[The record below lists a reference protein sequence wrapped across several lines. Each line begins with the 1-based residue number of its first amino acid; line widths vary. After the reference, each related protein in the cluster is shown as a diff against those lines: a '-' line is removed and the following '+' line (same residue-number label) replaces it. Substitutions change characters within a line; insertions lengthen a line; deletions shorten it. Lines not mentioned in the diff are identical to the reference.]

1 MIKKH
6 KNWVLLALLLTL
18 FFACGEGE
26 ISYHSSNDDVDV
38 MSISNLLQDLD
49 IEEAM
54 TNCEAN
60 PECAAKMLGA
70 VSPPPPI
77 EKSSSS
83 VEEPLSSSNGLP
95 FYSSATVLPPLPASS
110 SSSAPIIVVPP
121 TSSSSVVGPPPI
133 TPSSSSTTTPPVDG
147 PLVEG
152 TCAPSPATINKGEKA
167 TWTFAKAASVPAQSV
182 LAASFDWTFE
192 GATETSHSAS
202 GAGGLNKAVTYA
214 ESGQFNTTLSVN
226 GNAPIV
232 CAPLQV
238 NGSAITG
245 CKCAVSTTSPDV
257 FKGEEATW
265 TVTGCASV
273 GAEIT
278 GYSWNGE
285 ASAATTTFSHTFTEK
300 GEEFAPILK
309 VSNDD
314 NTVETVIC
322 PTAKA
327 IDSSEPEYELTAQN
341 TKIDLPA
348 GKSTIIMN
356 LPADWHNTTAGT
368 CTFSCNGDG
377 ALSGTVDGV
386 AITGSYYGTASIPIT
401 STINSY
407 ALAVDLGQAM
417 SCQVGW

>member
-1 MIKKH
+1 M
-6 KNWVLLALLLTL
+6 KNLQNLVGL
-18 FFACGEGE
+18 FGLVAFFSIFMAGCGEGE
-26 ISYHSSNDDVDV
+26 VSSYTQDDEMKIIDAFNEIEAIDSDEAIKKCKENEECAKK
-38 MSISNLLQDLD
+38 M
-49 IEEAM
+49 EEAV
-54 TNCEAN
+54 A
-60 PECAAKMLGA
+60 
-70 VSPPPPI
+70 PPPPPP
-77 EKSSSS
+77 SSSS
-83 VEEPLSSSNGLP
+83 IAPPSLNSSSSAYPPLSSS
-95 FYSSATVLPPLPASS
+95 SSGPV
-110 SSSAPIIVVPP
+110 IVVPP
-121 TSSSSVVGPPPI
+121 TTSSSSTVTPPGRSSSSVAPPTGNSGGI
-133 TPSSSSTTTPPVDG
+133 
-147 PLVEG
+147 EG
-152 TCAPSPATINKGEKA
+152 TCAPNPATISKGGQA

-182 LAASFDWTFE
+182 LGASFDWTFE
-192 GATETSHSAS
+192 GASEATHSAS
-202 GAGGLNKAVTYA
+202 GTGGLNKAVSYA
-214 ESGQFNTTLSVN
+214 ESGQYNATLSIN
-226 GNAPIV
+226 GDAPM
-232 CAPLQV
+232 AWLPLQV
-238 NGSAITG
+238 YGSAITG
-245 CKCAVSTTSPDV
+245 CECTVSTTSPDV
-257 FKGEEATW
+257 NKAEAATW

-285 ASAATTTFSHTFTEK
+285 ASATTTFSHTFTEK

-309 VSNDD
+309 VSNND

-368 CTFSCNGDG
+368 CTFSCNGEG